1 MAEKNSEAAED
12 IGAPQSYLVLAD
24 GTPAYDP
31 SGQAVG
37 TVAHVLSD
45 DKEDIFHGLVLKT
58 PDGHRWAGSADV
70 DGIYEHGVILA
81 KPAGELAEPAE
92 SADTG
97 SPLRRAWDW
106 LIQPK

>member
-1 MAEKNSEAAED
+1 MAEKSSEAPED

-24 GTPAYDP
+24 GTPAYDR
-31 SGQAVG
+31 SGQPAG

-45 DKEDIFHGLVLKT
+45 DREDIFHGLVLKT
-58 PDGHRWAGSADV
+58 PDGHRWAGSEDV

-81 KPAGELAEPAE
+81 KPVTELAEPAE
-92 SADTG
+92 TADTG

-106 LIQPK
+106 LIQPR